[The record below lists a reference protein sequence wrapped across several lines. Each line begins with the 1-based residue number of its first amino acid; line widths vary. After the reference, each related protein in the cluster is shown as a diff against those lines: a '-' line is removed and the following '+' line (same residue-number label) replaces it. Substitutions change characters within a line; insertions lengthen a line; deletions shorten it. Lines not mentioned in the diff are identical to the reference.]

1 MRKEKREMI
10 QTAIVSENPNN
21 QELSFLNKKEFQ
33 EFKNYKSIDD
43 KILFLNSLDRNI
55 EYYLHKL
62 DNGNILLIKCNKLT

>member
-1 MRKEKREMI
+1 MI